1 MGEQQGG
8 QMREEDGR
16 RQAWTDSSHQ
26 MVRAASGE
34 VREGILTSFLTSPIS
49 IYYSFIIL
57 LGFSLLRV

>member
-1 MGEQQGG
+1 
-8 QMREEDGR
+8 MREEDGR

-57 LGFSLLRV
+57 LSFSPLHV